1 MEFGSGIF
9 VTKQSKAMIA
19 TNEEQSVGS
28 ACTQPKCPTKL
39 TFSGQSTIRS
49 SLIATLKRKN
59 IGTNSLLRTAKSVHL
74 PTILSVI
81 GPPSGSKSKL

>member
-39 TFSGQSTIRS
+39 TFSGQYTIPPLHS
-49 SLIATLKRKN
+49 SF
-59 IGTNSLLRTAKSVHL
+59 GTNNLLRTAKSVHL
-74 PTILSVI
+74 PTIFSVI
-81 GPPSGSKSKL
+81 GPPSGSKSRL